1 METASPHH
9 LFGREC
15 DRSQAPPP
23 ILSASADRSLRD
35 RKKIDGGEGD
45 RSKQVVGSQTL
56 GVIGEELA
64 YHFLSAKGYKILLKN
79 YECALGE
86 IDLVAKEKGVLVF
99 IEVKTRR
106 SEAFGSPL
114 DSITR
119 QKRHQIVKTAQYYL
133 KRYGIKNVA
142 CRFDVVS
149 ILILRDQEPAIEVI
163 QNAFQEGD

>member
-1 METASPHH
+1 M
-9 LFGREC
+9 FGREC
-15 DRSQAPPP
+15 DRSPC
-23 ILSASADRSLRD
+23 
-35 RKKIDGGEGD
+35 D

-64 YHFLSAKGYKILLKN
+64 YHFLSGKGYKILLKN

-86 IDLVAKEKGVLVF
+86 IDLVAKEKGALVF

-114 DSITR
+114 DSITH

-133 KRYGIKNVA
+133 KRYGIKDVA

-149 ILILRDQEPAIEVI
+149 VLMPRDQEPIIEVI
-163 QNAFQEGD
+163 QDAFREGE